1 MPPMN
6 DCASTSTCQAPPPT
20 SCAHSPPCVMLSLPP
35 HLRQEYFASAPQE
48 EREAADALMEREFGR
63 LAQLNEGVIDD
74 AVKQVGEG

>member
-1 MPPMN
+1 
-6 DCASTSTCQAPPPT
+6 
-20 SCAHSPPCVMLSLPP
+20 MLSLPP

-74 AVKQVGEG
+74 AVKQVCGAAGRARLWPWPGPAPGLHLNVAQLFRR

>member
-1 MPPMN
+1 
-6 DCASTSTCQAPPPT
+6 
-20 SCAHSPPCVMLSLPP
+20 MLSLPP

>member
-1 MPPMN
+1 MLV
-6 DCASTSTCQAPPPT
+6 ASIKCRAPTCTLLGTPTSLPVPCSPTLPPP
-20 SCAHSPPCVMLSLPP
+20 H
-35 HLRQEYFASAPQE
+35 HQQEYFASAPQE